1 MTVASTDGYIEYT
14 GDGTTKTFA
23 VPFYFI
29 LNSDLAVIISD
40 AQGNATT
47 LQYGVDFSAV
57 GGGDE
62 NGGSVTLNN
71 AYDSTKTIFI
81 YRNPPATQETVYYEN
96 GKFPAKSNEQALDK
110 LTMLIQNYGWF
121 LDQLSLKKP
130 SIFSNY
136 YDAKNQIIR
145 NLTSPSQRSDSA
157 NKGYVD
163 DLNAFLLQSVNS
175 VIDTIT
181 NGLYG
186 YNTKES
192 FETGNTLNYRNDVLL
207 WKSNGEYY
215 RWDGTLP
222 KVVPAG
228 STPATTGGIAPGAW
242 RSIGDATLRASLA
255 ASGGAGLVG
264 TLAGETVQD
273 ALTRLNPGVDRALT
287 ALYRNQIMASK
298 SEMGGQLSALRGDL
312 SNPLTQFTGIVL
324 AGDSITWGLSATGIA
339 TDSPRSHQLTDARN
353 NSTSNTW
360 ANLFHKYIGKRF
372 HHNPTYTQAGW
383 SGSPSGVCVFTYV
396 SQVLTYPA
404 YTPVTL
410 SGTWSDNLRTGAIL
424 NRTIDSTV
432 VGSYFSFTFTG
443 FNFDVVFSSTPDS
456 GTIVVSVDGVN
467 VKTINTN
474 SSATGGTSFQVR
486 STVTL
491 SGFKR
496 NANVKITFTSGSYA
510 RIEAIAVNKT
520 TRVTNQGLIGVN
532 SSEYNSILPSA
543 ISAGDIYCFV
553 QLGTNDRASDTGD
566 ARSPNAV
573 RRNTTGFINYLR
585 ANGVNPIMCCAN
597 QIDLGQITMPSYFQM
612 SEVSSAIRQACSD
625 GLADFIDHM
634 PVTTIARDYLP
645 FTVSDGLH
653 PNDTGHYLMYM
664 NLVSALE
671 NASEQTA
678 SRSVMISKSVTAP
691 AGASTQTARLPFL
704 SANSGIISLEVRVN
718 GGMWTTTYGD
728 QVNGAKSPDGNVS
741 LTVKRAFIDTTNDNV
756 LISIQNAGASSVTA
770 NIDFRLKETV
780 YTV

>member
-14 GDGTTKTFA
+14 GDGTNKTFA

-40 AQGNATT
+40 AQGNATN

-242 RSIGDATLRASLA
+242 RSVGDATLRASLA

-287 ALYRNQIMASK
+287 ALYRNQLMPSAS
-298 SEMGGQLSALRGDL
+298 EFGGQLSALRDDL

-339 TDSPRSHQLTDARN
+339 TDSPRAHQLTDARN
-353 NSTSNTW
+353 NSSSNTW

-372 HHNPTYTQAGW
+372 HFNPAYTEANW
-383 SGSPSGVCVFTYV
+383 PGSPSGVCVFTYKEEK
-396 SQVLTYPA
+396 STYPG
-404 YTPVTL
+404 YMPVTL
-410 SGTWSDNLRTGAIL
+410 SGTWSDNARPGALL
-424 NRTIDSTV
+424 NRTIDTLV
-432 VGSYFSFTFTG
+432 VGSSFSFTFTG
-443 FNFDVVFSSTPDS
+443 FSFDIAFSSTPDT
-456 GTIVVSVDGVN
+456 GTIVVSVDGAN
-467 VKTINTN
+467 VLTINTN
-474 SSATGGTSFQVR
+474 SSATGGTSFGVR
-486 STVTL
+486 RTVTL
-491 SGFKR
+491 SSFKR
-496 NANVKITFTSGSYA
+496 NANVKVTFTAGGGA
-510 RIEAIAVNKT
+510 RIEAIIVNKT

-532 SSEYNSILPSA
+532 SAEYNSILPGA
-543 ISAGDIYCFV
+543 LSAGDIYCFV
-553 QLGTNDRASDTGD
+553 QLGTNDRDGTYE
-566 ARSPNAV
+566 ARSSNAV
-573 RRNTTGFINYLR
+573 RRNTFGFINYLR
-585 ANGVNPIMCCAN
+585 VNGINPIMCCAN
-597 QIDLGQITMPSYFQM
+597 QITAPQTTGSFYYQM
-612 SEVSSAIRQACSD
+612 TDVSSAIRQACKDNVS
-625 GLADFIDHM
+625 DFIDHL
-634 PVTTIARDYLP
+634 PVTTIARDYLAY
-645 FTVSDGLH
+645 TVADGLH
-653 PNDTGHYLMYM
+653 PNDVGHYMMFM
-664 NLVSALE
+664 NLVNALE
-671 NASEQTA
+671 NAAEQNGT
-678 SRSVMISKSVTAP
+678 RSVITMKSVTA
-691 AGASTQTARLPFL
+691 AVGSSTQTARLPFL
-704 SANSGIISLEVRVN
+704 SDKSGIISLELRVN
-718 GGMWTTTYGD
+718 GGLWTTTYGD
-728 QVNGAKSPDGNVS
+728 QLNGAKSPDGNIS
-741 LTVKRAFIDTTNDNV
+741 ITVKRAFIDTGNDNV
-756 LISIQNAGASSVTA
+756 LVAIQNSGSSSATA
-770 NIDFRLKETV
+770 NIEFRLKETV
-780 YTV
+780 YPS